1 MSIYHNFKLFSN
13 WVDNIFYYSNYSKY
27 YTDWLKEYNHKTVS
41 THISQKDG
49 SSKIIKNW
57 TYVDIPLEIQELWLQ
72 YYNML
77 DDKEKNIEQNIDNN
91 SYLNS
96 CLSKNIIS
104 KDLYDSDY
112 STEYDD
118 SD

>member
-1 MSIYHNFKLFSN
+1 MP
-13 WVDNIFYYSNYSKY
+13 
-27 YTDWLKEYNHKTVS
+27 KTVC
-41 THISQKDG
+41 THISQEDG
-49 SSKIIKNW
+49 SFKLIKNW
-57 TYVDIPLEIQELWLQ
+57 TYIDIPLEIQELWLE
-72 YYNML
+72 YYEML
-77 DDKEKNIEQNIDNN
+77 DNKEKNIFENINNN